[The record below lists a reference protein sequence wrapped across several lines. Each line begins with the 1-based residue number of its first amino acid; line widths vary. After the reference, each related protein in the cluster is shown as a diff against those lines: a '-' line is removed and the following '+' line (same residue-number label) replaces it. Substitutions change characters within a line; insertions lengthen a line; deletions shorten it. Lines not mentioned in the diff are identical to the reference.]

1 MLPYSKDESGK
12 YRDYGFVH
20 YKERASALEAVAR
33 SEDDKPVVDGK
44 ELTVSK
50 VNLVNQYVVWRGA
63 EHT

>member
-50 VNLVNQYVVWRGA
+50 VNLVNQ
-63 EHT
+63 